1 MEKIKEVSDMK
12 RFEEEI
18 LRKNRKM
25 ILHILANSRRYYSHP
40 LLRAT
45 LSTHLF
51 NIFSNAFIHRRGRL
65 NLPENDLLYAFGRI
79 QSAPTGYVNEM
90 CRKNSLERG

>member
-25 ILHILANSRRYYSHP
+25 LLHILANSRRYYSHP

-45 LSTHLF
+45 LSTHL
-51 NIFSNAFIHRRGRL
+51 
-65 NLPENDLLYAFGRI
+65 
-79 QSAPTGYVNEM
+79 
-90 CRKNSLERG
+90 C